1 MRQRKILVTGSSG
14 SIGRKI
20 TELLLSKG
28 FTVVGI
34 VRKKSNDKIRNKNYF
49 SFELDF
55 SVIDNLVH
63 DLKNILA
70 IHSDIDGFI
79 SCSGYGDFRKIEN
92 FSTKDIL
99 KIFNVNIISQ
109 IIISSELI
117 PILKIKKFGNIIFI
131 GSDAALKGSKNG
143 SLYCSTKFGIRGFSQ
158 SIREECASSN
168 IKVTLLNLG
177 MVDTKFYQ
185 NLKFKPGKDISNHIN
200 IEDISNIIFN
210 VLISSEGTVF
220 DEINISPQKKVINFK

>member
-1 MRQRKILVTGSSG
+1 MRKRKILVTGSSG

-34 VRKKSNDKIRNKNYF
+34 VRKKSNDKILNKNYF

-79 SCSGYGDFRKIEN
+79 SCSG
-92 FSTKDIL
+92 L
-99 KIFNVNIISQ
+99 
-109 IIISSELI
+109 
-117 PILKIKKFGNIIFI
+117 
-131 GSDAALKGSKNG
+131 
-143 SLYCSTKFGIRGFSQ
+143 
-158 SIREECASSN
+158 
-168 IKVTLLNLG
+168 
-177 MVDTKFYQ
+177 
-185 NLKFKPGKDISNHIN
+185 
-200 IEDISNIIFN
+200 
-210 VLISSEGTVF
+210 
-220 DEINISPQKKVINFK
+220 

>member
-1 MRQRKILVTGSSG
+1 MRKRKILVTGSSG
-14 SIGRKI
+14 SIGRKT

-28 FTVVGI
+28 FIVVGI
-34 VRKKSNDKIRNKNYF
+34 VRKKSNDKIRNKNYS

-63 DLKNILA
+63 DLKNIFA

-143 SLYCSTKFGIRGFSQ
+143 SLYCSTKFSIRGFSQ

>member
-1 MRQRKILVTGSSG
+1 MRKRKILVTGSSG

-117 PILKIKKFGNIIFI
+117 PILKNK
-131 GSDAALKGSKNG
+131 L
-143 SLYCSTKFGIRGFSQ
+143 
-158 SIREECASSN
+158 
-168 IKVTLLNLG
+168 VTQHLR
-177 MVDTKFYQ
+177 
-185 NLKFKPGKDISNHIN
+185 
-200 IEDISNIIFN
+200 
-210 VLISSEGTVF
+210 
-220 DEINISPQKKVINFK
+220 

>member
-1 MRQRKILVTGSSG
+1 M
-14 SIGRKI
+14 
-20 TELLLSKG
+20 LSKG

-92 FSTKDIL
+92 YIWLQRYF
-99 KIFNVNIISQ
+99 
-109 IIISSELI
+109 E
-117 PILKIKKFGNIIFI
+117 
-131 GSDAALKGSKNG
+131 
-143 SLYCSTKFGIRGFSQ
+143 
-158 SIREECASSN
+158 
-168 IKVTLLNLG
+168 
-177 MVDTKFYQ
+177 
-185 NLKFKPGKDISNHIN
+185 
-200 IEDISNIIFN
+200 
-210 VLISSEGTVF
+210 
-220 DEINISPQKKVINFK
+220 NF